1 MCDTVVQE
9 LEIVEKEAAYDY
21 IKVSEEL
28 EQLGS
33 ELTKADGIMAELET
47 VLTDFKSHLESI
59 KN

>member
-33 ELTKADGIMAELET
+33 
-47 VLTDFKSHLESI
+47 
-59 KN
+59 

>member
-1 MCDTVVQE
+1 MPNKEAQDLKKLDLRHMCDTVVQE

-33 ELTKADGIMAELET
+33 
-47 VLTDFKSHLESI
+47 
-59 KN
+59 